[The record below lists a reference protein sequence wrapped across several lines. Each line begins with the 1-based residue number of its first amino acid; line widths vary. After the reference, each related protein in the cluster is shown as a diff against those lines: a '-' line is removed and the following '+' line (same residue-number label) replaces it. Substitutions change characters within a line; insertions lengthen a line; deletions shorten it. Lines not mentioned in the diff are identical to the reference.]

1 LAAVDSA
8 ALVGAVSEAAALP
21 ADGDYDM
28 KAETFFT
35 EADKKKIAVAVRAV
49 ELKSAGEIAV
59 MVVDRSDDYPEG
71 QILAGGVIGCLSAMA
86 ATELF
91 WAGNLWVFVVSALVL
106 TVLCGWLV
114 HYLPEVKR
122 FFTPN
127 DRLELQV
134 QDRALTAFYE
144 KGLYKTRDESGVLF
158 FVSLFEHKVWVL
170 ADKGIY
176 EKIRQETL
184 QAYARDIAVG
194 IKSGK
199 AADMLCQSIT
209 AVGELLARH
218 FPVKQDDV
226 NELSDEVIIGQ

>member
-1 LAAVDSA
+1 
-8 ALVGAVSEAAALP
+8 
-21 ADGDYDM
+21 M

-35 EADKKKIAVAVRAV
+35 EADKKRIADAVRAV
-49 ELKSAGEIAV
+49 ERRTAGEVAV
-59 MVVDRSDDYPEG
+59 MVVDQSDAYPEG
-71 QILAGGVIGCLSAMA
+71 QILAGGLIGSLLALA

-91 WAGNLWVFVVSALVL
+91 WDGALWVFVVSALVL
-106 TVLCGWLV
+106 MPLCGWLV
-114 HYLPEVKR
+114 QYLPDVKR

-158 FVSLFEHKVWVL
+158 FISLFEHKVWVL

-184 QAYARDIAVG
+184 QAYARDIAAG
-194 IKSGK
+194 IKDGK
-199 AADMLCQSIT
+199 AADMLCQAI
-209 AVGELLARH
+209 ADVGEILARH
-218 FPVKQDDV
+218 FPVKTGDI
-226 NELSDEVIIGQ
+226 NELSNEVIIGQ